1 MLLVNYISSSGKVDI
16 LIKISAVLNYYI
28 NSFGSWDKWFSITV
42 FIIINRY
49 FIGLVPW
56 LVIVSRIFFFFG
68 IRPWGVNFIEFIF
81 FVAFRWRSAVF
92 CEIIEFAAIF
102 AINVA

>member
-1 MLLVNYISSSGKVDI
+1 VLLINYISNGGKIDI
-16 LIKISAVLNYYI
+16 LMGINAVLNHYI
-28 NSFGSWDKWFSITV
+28 DSSGSWGGWFSITV

-56 LVIVSRIFFFFG
+56 LVVVSRIFFFFG
-68 IRPWGVNFIEFIF
+68 IRPWGINFTEFIF

-92 CEIIEFAAIF
+92 CEMAEFVAVF
-102 AINVA
+102 VINVV